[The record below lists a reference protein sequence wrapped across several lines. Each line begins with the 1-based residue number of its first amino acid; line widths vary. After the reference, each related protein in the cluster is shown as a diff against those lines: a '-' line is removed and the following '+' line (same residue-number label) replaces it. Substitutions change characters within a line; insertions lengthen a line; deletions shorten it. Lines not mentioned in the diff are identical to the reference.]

1 MIDCDSILEQ
11 LNDHFDGVAR
21 VDVDALRQRA
31 AADRDCLAMFDALM
45 DVHALFTTAPMAHSS
60 RDFATSVIH
69 ELARRKRRQRWAA
82 MGVILLGAITLLLP
96 LLTLAWAGAAFLLQP
111 GLVSQ
116 LISNA
121 LSLAGR
127 VVAFVVALLSAFQHL
142 PPGVIL
148 TLTALFSLSALLL
161 ALASAYRVHP
171 EFVRASSS

>member
-21 VDVDALRQRA
+21 VDVDALRRQA
-31 AADRDCLAMFDALM
+31 AADRDCLSMFDALM
-45 DVHALFTTAPMAHSS
+45 DVHALFAAAPMALSH

-69 ELARRKRRQRWAA
+69 ELARRKRKQPWTA
-82 MGVILLGAITLLLP
+82 MGLLLLGALILLLP
-96 LLTLAWAGAAFLLQP
+96 LLTLAWAGAAFLLRP

-121 LSLAGR
+121 LSLVGHVIAY
-127 VVAFVVALLSAFQHL
+127 VVALLSAFQHL
-142 PPGVIL
+142 PPIVIL
-148 TLTALFSLSALLL
+148 TLTALFSLSFLLL
-161 ALASAYRVHP
+161 ALASADRVHP